1 MQFKFDKKFV
11 AALAV
16 LAVSILGVFG
26 LTKYEPVVQA
36 VKGVLDTQVQEAPS
50 SPEPEVPVSP
60 DAGL

>member
-1 MQFKFDKKFV
+1 MQFKFDKKLV

-36 VKGVLDTQVQEAPS
+36 VKGVLDSQVQQGPDTPVA
-50 SPEPEVPVSP
+50 EPVVSP